1 MFPIGEKRVSEH
13 FSIRLGGATLAVFA
27 HSHESP
33 PAEGFPNY
41 DNPDAE
47 PPEPDRYVAQIISE
61 KFAFAPPAARTVGG
75 SLQEN
80 LSPTE
85 LPPQESSKK
94 WLKRRQGKW

>member
-1 MFPIGEKRVSEH
+1 MINVETYGTNIMFPIGEKRVSEH

-61 KFAFAPPAARTVGG
+61 KICFCASCRQNSWWLIAG
-75 SLQEN
+75 
-80 LSPTE
+80 E
-85 LPPQESSKK
+85 LIS
-94 WLKRRQGKW
+94 RDD